1 MGKFVCVLFLT
12 SIACLFLYSYERG
25 VLHERVSDTI
35 VAFGEGKSTLNNDSS
50 TVDYLA
56 RNLIYLAILMCW
68 VGVYWN
74 FFKGCWDI
82 MRKRLSFVFIMM
94 ILFTSGCRKPFEP
107 VDLQTVEPN
116 EAGFLLSNTDV
127 NEQSTISAEDY
138 AKKKVLS
145 QQVKIPQMWV
155 DKGYNTFAFVFGYN
169 GEWIPASR
177 LIRVDMSPV
186 TEEWTA
192 DPKTGTS
199 DRDEAIWVMTSDQVE
214 FSTGWTCTARIASV
228 EDAAK
233 FLSHNRNGT
242 LAQVMRTEVRG
253 TIQSEFGLAVTDLPM
268 DQLKSNA
275 TPVITKVVDTVKKK
289 YSDRGITITNL
300 GITGGFVYRNPKIQE
315 KMAEVFTAEQEK
327 SISIAK
333 TVAQEEENKRIQL
346 EAQAKADAILTEKQG
361 EADAIK
367 LVADAKAYEI
377 EKAKMDLELYTELKR
392 LELEAKKIEKWSGS
406 FPTYFM
412 GDKNM
417 DLLLE
422 VPKQ

>member
-1 MGKFVCVLFLT
+1 MGKFLVTLLITTLAF
-12 SIACLFLYSYERG
+12 LFLYSFERG
-25 VLHERVSDTI
+25 VLHDRVVDTI
-35 VAFGEGKSTLNNDSS
+35 TAFSEGKSTLNNDSS
-50 TVDYLA
+50 ASDYLA
-56 RNLIYLAILMCW
+56 RNLIYLAIIMTW

-74 FFKGCWDI
+74 FFKGCWDV
-82 MRKRLSFVFIMM
+82 MRNRISFVFILM

-107 VDLQTVEPN
+107 VILEPIQPN
-116 EAGFLLSNTDV
+116 EAAFIVSNTDV
-127 NEQSTISAEDY
+127 NEQSTISAEY
-138 AKKKVLS
+138 YEKNKVLS
-145 QQVKIPQMWV
+145 QQQKIPQMWV
-155 DKGYNTFAFVFGYN
+155 DKGYNTFAWLFGYN
-169 GEWIPASR
+169 GEWINAAR

-214 FSTGWTCTARIASV
+214 FSTGWTCTARISSIT
-228 EDAAK
+228 DAAK

-242 LAQVMRTEVRG
+242 LAQVMRTEIRG
-253 TIQSEFGLAVTDLPM
+253 SIQSEFGLSVTDLPM
-268 DQLKSNA
+268 DELKSNA
-275 TPVITKVVDTVKKK
+275 TPIIIKVVDTVKKK
-289 YSDRGITITNL
+289 YAERGITITNL

-346 EAQAKADAILTEKQG
+346 EAQAKANAILTEKQG

-392 LELEAKKIEKWSGS
+392 LELEAKKIEKWSGA